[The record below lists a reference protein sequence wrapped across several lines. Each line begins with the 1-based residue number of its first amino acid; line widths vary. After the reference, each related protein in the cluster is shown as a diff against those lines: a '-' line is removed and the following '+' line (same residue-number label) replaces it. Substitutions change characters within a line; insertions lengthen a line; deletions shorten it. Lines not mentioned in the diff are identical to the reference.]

1 MTTSL
6 IFKTLINLSLVSP
19 TVEVTVYLSYVST
32 PKVARMK
39 DGEYSADE
47 PFAFEAREFLRK
59 LLIGKEVEYRE
70 DYRLSSNNV
79 IAATVYLKD
88 DKESINLKLV
98 KAGLSEINRKKPL
111 PDTEEMKILQEAEV
125 EAKAQG
131 IGRWSSEPAKIVREQ
146 ILNELTKETAE
157 KLLNQ
162 TVTGI
167 VEHVKDGSSFKIGVF
182 LPLNKP
188 KEQRTIYQLIS
199 LNLSGIKCPSTID
212 EFGDEA
218 KFFSESRLLNREVDV
233 SIEQVQA
240 LNFVSLVGTITFNK
254 KNIALFLLKE
264 GLARIVDRTLSGVP
278 GIPQYREAERSAKES
293 KLRLWENYEAPVVRS
308 NESKRQFESEV
319 VEIVNSE
326 CIIVERKS
334 DKELCKIWFS
344 SIRGPKADSSKYNA
358 NNKIRP
364 LYDIPLAFDT
374 REFLRKK
381 LIGKSVLV
389 KIDYEQPKTDQFPEK
404 TFATVFLGEVNVQV
418 ALVLKG
424 FATVVKRNDEDQ
436 KSCAFDELLEAESKA
451 QKTNKGL
458 FAKNVKAK
466 PIKPIDVSGDANR
479 AQLQLDTLSRGA
491 PKDAIIEYIFSLSKL
506 KCYLPKENLLINFV
520 VSGIQVEK
528 NKNDESMRIV
538 KRLVHQR
545 DVKLVFERVDKA
557 GNFIGT
563 LKFELDG
570 VGPVSLAYYLV
581 KEGLCKIRDEKDGQL
596 LTAQNDAQ
604 QNKRGIWLNYVDEE
618 PAPDEEENGKEN
630 EFENGVDDE
639 KKDFVDVVEAK
650 GLKKGV
656 VSIISN
662 DALTVYMQKVEH
674 GLALD
679 ELIANLREDLASNP
693 PLPGAYRPKPGDYCA
708 AIFSE
713 DGLWYRARVDKV
725 NLSEKTVDV
734 SYIDYGNKAVVKMAN
749 EVAALPNSSYG
760 ITALPAVAQL
770 YGLGYVYLPKND
782 QDAVEEARAELEL
795 RLNKELLIKP
805 EYRLQNGQDQIT
817 LLDPET
823 KEDVILNM
831 VKEGFYC
838 VEKRNVYGK
847 NKKLTEK
854 QYKKYKEAMEKAL
867 SERLNLWRYGFA
879 ILVSDQKKVL
889 NSI

>member
-1 MTTSL
+1 M
-6 IFKTLINLSLVSP
+6 
-19 TVEVTVYLSYVST
+19 
-32 PKVARMK
+32 
-39 DGEYSADE
+39 
-47 PFAFEAREFLRK
+47 AFEAREFLRK

-70 DYRLSSNNV
+70 DYKLSNNV

-88 DKESINLKLV
+88 DKESVNLKLV
-98 KAGLSEINRKKPL
+98 KAGLSEINRKKQL
-111 PDTEEMKILQEAEV
+111 PDTEDVKILQEAEN

-157 KLLNQ
+157 KLVNQ
-162 TVTGI
+162 TLTGI

-188 KEQRTIYQLIS
+188 KEQRTIYQLVS

-212 EFGDEA
+212 EFGEEA
-218 KFFSESRLLNREVDV
+218 KFFSESRLLNREVTV
-233 SIEQVQA
+233 HVEQVQA
-240 LNFVSLVGTITFNK
+240 MNFVSLVGTILFNE
-254 KNIALFLLKE
+254 KNIALFLLRE
-264 GLARIVDRTLSGVP
+264 GLARTVDRTIGLVP
-278 GIPQYREAERSAKES
+278 GIMQYREAERFAKTS
-293 KLRLWENYEAPVVRS
+293 KSRMWTNYEPPTPTARS

-334 DKELCKIWFS
+334 DKELCKIWLS

-404 TFATVFLGEVNVQV
+404 TYATVFLGEVNIQV

-424 FATVVKRNDEDQ
+424 FATVTKRNDDDQ

-451 QKTNKGL
+451 QKSNQGL
-458 FAKNVKAK
+458 FAKNIKAK
-466 PIKPIDVSGDANR
+466 PIKPIDVSADANR

-491 PKDAIIEYIFSLSKL
+491 PRDAIIEYIFSLSKL
-506 KCYLPKENLLINFV
+506 KCFLRKENLLINFV

-528 NKNDESMRIV
+528 TGKNDENIRIV

-581 KEGLCKIRDEKDGQL
+581 KEGLCKIRDEKDSQL
-596 LTAQNDAQ
+596 LGAQSDAQ
-604 QNKRGIWLNYVDEE
+604 QNKRGIWQNYVEEE
-618 PAPDEEENGKEN
+618 PQADEFENGKEN
-630 EFENGVDDE
+630 ESENGVEDE
-639 KKDFVDVVEAK
+639 KKDFVDVFEAK

-662 DALTVYMQKVEH
+662 DALTVYLQKVEH

-679 ELIANLREDLASNP
+679 ELIANLREDLANNP
-693 PLPGAYRPKPGDYCA
+693 PLPGAYRPKPGDTCA

-725 NLSEKTVDV
+725 NVSEKTVDV
-734 SYIDYGNKAVVKMAN
+734 SYIDYGNKAVVKLAN

-760 ITALPAVAQL
+760 VTALPAVAQL
-770 YGLGYVYLPKND
+770 YGLGYVYLPRND
-782 QDAVEEARAELEL
+782 QDAVEDARAELEL

-805 EYRLQNGQDQIT
+805 EYRLLNGQEQVT
-817 LLDPET
+817 LIDPDT

-867 SERLNLWRYGFA
+867 SERLNLWR
-879 ILVSDQKKVL
+879 
-889 NSI
+889 

>member
-1 MTTSL
+1 MVLFSKL
-6 IFKTLINLSLVSP
+6 LTLFSP
-19 TVEVTVYLSYVST
+19 PVEITVYLSYVST
-32 PKVARMK
+32 PKVAKLK
-39 DGEYSADE
+39 DGEYSTDE
-47 PFAFEAREFLRK
+47 PLAFEAREFLRR

-70 DYRLSSNNV
+70 DYKLSSNNV

-98 KAGLSEINRKKPL
+98 KAGLSEINRKRQL
-111 PDTEEMKILQEAEV
+111 PDTEELKALQEAEN

-131 IGRWSSEPAKIVREQ
+131 IGRWSSEPAKLVREQ

-157 KLLNQ
+157 KLLHQ
-162 TVTGI
+162 SVTGI
-167 VEHVKDGSSFKIGVF
+167 VEHVKDGSSFKIGIF

-188 KEQRTIYQLIS
+188 KEQQNIYQLVS

-212 EFGDEA
+212 EHGEEA
-218 KFFSESRLLNREVDV
+218 KFFSESRLLNREVTV
-233 SIEQVQA
+233 NVEQVQA
-240 LNFVSLVGTITFNK
+240 MNSVFLIGSILFNE

-264 GLARIVDRTLSGVP
+264 GLARTIDRTIGLVQ
-278 GIPQYREAERSAKES
+278 GIMQYREAERFAKAS
-293 KLRLWENYEAPVVRS
+293 KSRIWKNYEPPTPTVRS
-308 NESKRQFESEV
+308 SESKRQFEAEV
-319 VEIVNSE
+319 IEIVNSE

-404 TFATVFLGEVNVQV
+404 TYATVFMGEVNIQV

-424 FATVVKRNDEDQ
+424 LATVIKRNDEDQ
-436 KSCAFDELLEAESKA
+436 KSCEFDELLEAESKA
-451 QKTNKGL
+451 AKSNKGL
-458 FAKNVKAK
+458 FAKNSKAK
-466 PIKPIDVSGDANR
+466 PIKPIDVSADANR
-479 AQLQLDTLSRGA
+479 AQMQLDTLAKGA
-491 PKDAIIEYIFSLSKL
+491 PRDAIIEYIFSLSKL

-528 NKNDESMRIV
+528 TGKNDENIRIV

-545 DVKLVFERVDKA
+545 DVKLAFERVDKA

-563 LKFELDG
+563 LKFELEG

-581 KEGLCKIRDEKDGQL
+581 KEGLCKIRDEKDSQL
-596 LTAQNDAQ
+596 LSAQTDAQ
-604 QNKRGIWLNYVDEE
+604 TNKRGIWANYVDEE
-618 PAPDEEENGKEN
+618 PAVDEEENSKEN
-630 EFENGVDDE
+630 EFENGVEDE
-639 KKDFVDVVEAK
+639 KKDFVDVFEAK

-662 DALTVYMQKVEH
+662 DAITVYVQKVEH

-679 ELIANLREDLASNP
+679 ELIANLREDLANNP
-693 PLPGAYRPKPGDYCA
+693 PLPGAYRPKPGDICA
-708 AIFSE
+708 AIFAE

-725 NLSEKTVDV
+725 NLLEKTVDV
-734 SYIDYGNKAVVKMAN
+734 TYIDYGNRAVVKIAN

-760 ITALPAVAQL
+760 ISALPAVAQL
-770 YGLGYVYLPKND
+770 YGLAYVYLPKND
-782 QDAVEEARAELEL
+782 QDAVEDVRAELEL

-805 EYRLQNGQDQIT
+805 EYRLLNNQEQIT
-817 LLDPET
+817 LIDPDT

-838 VEKRNVYGK
+838 TEKRNIYGK
-847 NKKLTEK
+847 NKRLTEK

-867 SERLNLWRYGFA
+867 SERLNLWR
-879 ILVSDQKKVL
+879 
-889 NSI
+889 

>member
-1 MTTSL
+1 MT
-6 IFKTLINLSLVSP
+6 
-19 TVEVTVYLSYVST
+19 T

-39 DGEYSADE
+39 DGEYSSDE

-70 DYRLSSNNV
+70 DYKLSHNV

-88 DKESINLKLV
+88 DKESVNLKLV
-98 KAGLSEINRKKPL
+98 KAGLSEVNRKKQL
-111 PDTEEMKILQEAEV
+111 PDTEEVKILQEAEA
-125 EAKAQG
+125 EARAAG
-131 IGRWSSEPAKIVREQ
+131 IGRWSNEPSKIVREQ
-146 ILNELTKETAE
+146 ILNELTKETAD
-157 KLLNQ
+157 KLFNQ
-162 TVTGI
+162 TLTGV

-188 KEQRTIYQLIS
+188 KEQRTIYQLLS
-199 LNLSGIKCPSTID
+199 LNLSGIKCPATHD
-212 EFGDEA
+212 EFGEEA
-218 KFFSESRLLNREVDV
+218 KFFSESRLLNREVTV
-233 SIEQVQA
+233 HVEQVQTG
-240 LNFVSLVGTITFNK
+240 NHVSLIGTILFND

-264 GLARIVDRTLSGVP
+264 GLARTVDRTIGLVP
-278 GIPQYREAERSAKES
+278 GILQYREAERFAKAAKS
-293 KLRLWENYEAPVVRS
+293 RMWHNYEPPTPTVRS
-308 NESKRQFESEV
+308 SESKRQFEGEV
-319 VEIVNSE
+319 IEIVNSE
-326 CIIVERKS
+326 CIVVERTS

-364 LYDIPLAFDT
+364 LYDIPLAFNT

-404 TFATVFLGEVNVQV
+404 TYATVFMGEVNIQV

-451 QKTNKGL
+451 QRQNQGL
-458 FAKNVKAK
+458 FAKNQKAK
-466 PIKPIDVSGDANR
+466 PIKPIDVSADLNR
-479 AQLQLDTLSRGA
+479 AQLQLDTLSKGG

-528 NKNDESMRIV
+528 TNKNDDSIRAL

-545 DVKLVFERVDKA
+545 DVKLAFERVDKA
-557 GNFIGT
+557 GNFIGR
-563 LKFELDG
+563 LMFELEG
-570 VGPVSLAYYLV
+570 YGQKNLAFWLL
-581 KEGLCKIRDEKDGQL
+581 EQGLCKIRDEKDTQHL
-596 LTAQNDAQ
+596 AAQTEAQ
-604 QNKRGIWLNYVDEE
+604 QNKRGIWANYVEEE
-618 PAPDEEENGKEN
+618 PAADEEENGKEN
-630 EFENGVDDE
+630 EFENGVEDE
-639 KKDFVDVVEAK
+639 KKDFVDVFEAK
-650 GLKKGV
+650 GLKKGFV
-656 VSIISN
+656 TIISN
-662 DALTVYMQKVEH
+662 DALTVYLQKVEH

-679 ELIANLREDLASNP
+679 ELITNLRDDLVRNP
-693 PLPGAYRPKPGDYCA
+693 PLPGAYRPKPGDICA

-725 NLSEKTVDV
+725 NAAEKTVDV
-734 SYIDYGNKAVVKMAN
+734 TYIDYGNKAVVKLAN
-749 EVAALPNSSYG
+749 EVAALPSSSYG
-760 ITALPAVAQL
+760 VTALPAVAQL
-770 YGLGYVYLPKND
+770 YGLAYVYLPRND
-782 QDAVEEARAELEL
+782 QDVVEDARAELEL

-805 EYRLQNGQDQIT
+805 EYRLLNGQEQIT
-817 LLDPET
+817 LIDPDT

-838 VEKRNVYGK
+838 VEKRNIYGK

-867 SERLNLWRYGFA
+867 SERLNIWR
-879 ILVSDQKKVL
+879 
-889 NSI
+889 